1 MRSSLHSR
9 HLHVV
14 NDQTRTHAA
23 GDELAPGSVVRGYEI
38 ERQLRKGRSSI
49 VYLGRSPSGERV
61 AIKEYFPRSVVQRLP
76 SGRVRVTSDDESG
89 RFAAGASAFLREG
102 VTIASIRCDLL
113 VQQMGVFRE
122 NGTAYLVTRYE
133 PGDTLEEFTRH
144 HHDLRKN
151 VHEDDVRFIYYTLL
165 NAVSEMHKRGFV
177 HLDIKPSNVI
187 MRDANT
193 PVLIDLGAA
202 RPFPDTAGASFYI
215 ANYTPGFAAPEQY
228 EDAPTRLGP
237 WTDIYGIGA
246 SIYYCISKLTPQP
259 ADLRLQNDTLVP
271 ASTAFKGRYTRQLLE
286 AVDRC
291 MALNLEDRYQ
301 DVKPLQLILCS
312 R

>member
-1 MRSSLHSR
+1 MRSHLHSP

-14 NDQTRTHAA
+14 NDQTKTHAQ
-23 GDELAPGSVVRGYEI
+23 GDELAPGSVVKGYTI
-38 ERQLRKGRSSI
+38 EKQLRKGRSSI
-49 VYLGRSPSGERV
+49 VYTGHSVSGEKV
-61 AIKEYFPRSVVQRLP
+61 AIKEYFPKSVVQRLP
-76 SGRVRVTSDDESG
+76 SGRVRVTDEHESA
-89 RFAAGASAFLREG
+89 RFSAGSSAFLREG

-133 PGDTLEEFTRH
+133 SGDTLEEFTRK
-144 HHDLRKN
+144 HHDAKSN

-165 NAVSEMHKRGFV
+165 NAVGEMHKRGFV

-193 PVLIDLGAA
+193 PILIDLGAA
-202 RPFPDTAGASFYI
+202 RPYPDTSGMGYYI

-228 EDAPTRLGP
+228 EDTPSNLGP

-246 SIYYCISKLTPQP
+246 SIYYCISKMTPQP
-259 ADLRLQNDTLVP
+259 ADLRLKGDELAP
-271 ASTAFKGRYTRQLLE
+271 AAVAFKGRYSRQLLE
-286 AVDRC
+286 AVDKC
-291 MALNLEDRYQ
+291 MALDMKDRYP